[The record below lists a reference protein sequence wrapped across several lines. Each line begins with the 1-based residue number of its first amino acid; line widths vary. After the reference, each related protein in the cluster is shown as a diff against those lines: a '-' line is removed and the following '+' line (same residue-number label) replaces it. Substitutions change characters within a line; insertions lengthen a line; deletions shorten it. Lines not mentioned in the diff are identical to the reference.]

1 MRNTAFMIVKTAL
14 IGSALFIQ
22 GCETLGPNL
31 SEKRIINGSFP
42 SEMSPKAQK
51 EDPIL
56 VIAPVEDN
64 LPRQKAEIY
73 RADSEFLALNNTTKG
88 ALSVEDD
95 GSYTFNFSN
104 VDVSEV
110 VKVILGDTLKKNF
123 TISPNVGGN
132 VSMQT
137 SNPLTTQALLP
148 TLQMLLAMNN
158 AVLIEE
164 SGLYRVEPLNTA
176 LVAGNVPLTLGGSA
190 LNGYQINVISLQ
202 YMGAQEMKKI
212 LEPVLPKNAIVQ
224 IDANRNLLLVAGSP
238 ADLINTKELI
248 GIFDV
253 DVLQGKSVGLFP
265 LTYVEAETVQKE
277 LMEIFGAEGNKD
289 LSGMLQLLPIERM
302 NALMVITSQV
312 KYLERIKQWLARLDR
327 SGAQGQ
333 AGHIHVYPVQNVDAV
348 SLAAILEQI
357 YPQQEASS
365 RPRRTSVIA
374 PGLKPVRLSSEPLAK
389 AAIKPVEMKR
399 RVAVSSTVSSET
411 SGAVRII
418 PDEMNNALV
427 IVASAQDYEPIKKVI
442 KQLDVV
448 PLQVLVDATIIEVS
462 LTDELH
468 YGLQW
473 FFNNKSGRYSGAGRV
488 GDANFNAAG
497 LGGFSYS
504 IVNSA
509 DFVRAE
515 LNALANDSKINVI
528 SSPSLMVLNNQEA
541 IIKVGD
547 QVPIRT
553 SESANTSA
561 AVGDSAIITS
571 TIDMRDSGVTLKVK
585 PRVNAGG
592 LVIMEVEQNVDGV
605 SRTESSEI
613 DSPTIQQRQ
622 IKTSVAVASGET
634 IILGGLITEQRELG
648 RSGVP
653 ILSRL
658 PIIGSLF
665 GKTDKV
671 LDRTELVVL
680 LTPRVIKNELDARL
694 VTREFKRKLTG
705 IYQELENKESVNF
718 RTKD

>member
-1 MRNTAFMIVKTAL
+1 MRKAVSTLNKTVL
-14 IGSALFIQ
+14 LGSVLLLQ

-31 SEKRIINGSFP
+31 SEKRMLTGSFP
-42 SEMSPKAQK
+42 TETASTVQK
-51 EDPIL
+51 EDRAL
-56 VIAPVEDN
+56 TRIAPEKNV
-64 LPRQKAEIY
+64 PRQKAEIY
-73 RADSEFLALNNTTKG
+73 PAGSQFIVPNQPIKSGLNSAT
-88 ALSVEDD
+88 S
-95 GSYTFNFSN
+95 GSYTLNFSS
-104 VDVSEV
+104 VDISEV

-123 TISPNVGGN
+123 TISASVGGN

-137 SNPLTTQALLP
+137 SQPLTTQELLP

-158 AVLIEE
+158 AILIEE
-164 SGLYRVEPLNTA
+164 AGLYRVEPVNTA
-176 LVAGNVPLTLGGSA
+176 LVAGNVPLTLGGDT
-190 LNGYQINVISLQ
+190 LNGHQINVIPLQ
-202 YMGAQEMKKI
+202 YMGAQDMKKI
-212 LEPVLPKNAIVQ
+212 LEPVLPKNAVVQ
-224 IDANRNLLLVAGSP
+224 IDINRNLLLVAGNP
-238 ADLINTKELI
+238 TDLLNTKELI
-248 GIFDV
+248 SLFDV

-277 LMEIFGAEGNKD
+277 LMGIFAAEDNNA
-289 LSGMLQLLPIERM
+289 LAGMLQMLPIERM

-312 KYLERIKQWLARLDR
+312 KYLQRIKQWLARLDR
-327 SGAQGQ
+327 AGPQGQ
-333 AGHIHVYPVQNVDAV
+333 AGHIHVYSVQNVDAV
-348 SLAAILEQI
+348 ELAGVLEQI
-357 YPQQEASS
+357 YLPQEGVS
-365 RPRRTSVIA
+365 RKRNTSAIA
-374 PGLKPVRLSSEPLAK
+374 PGLEPVKLSSKAKVATKLARTK
-389 AAIKPVEMKR
+389 MRTPVSGK
-399 RVAVSSTVSSET
+399 AVSSSTT
-411 SGAVRII
+411 GAVRII
-418 PDEMNNALV
+418 ADEMNNSLL

-473 FFNNKSGRYSGAGRV
+473 YFNNKSGDYRGSARG
-488 GDANFNAAG
+488 GDSNFNAAG

-509 DFVRAE
+509 DIVRAE
-515 LNALANDSKINVI
+515 LNALANDSKINVV
-528 SSPSLMVLNNQEA
+528 SSPSLMVLNNHEA

-553 SESANTSA
+553 SESANTSGV
-561 AVGDSAIITS
+561 VGDTAIITS

-592 LVIMEVEQNVDGV
+592 LVIMDVEQNVDGV

-622 IKTSVAVASGET
+622 IQTSVAVKNGET

-648 RSGVP
+648 RAGIPV
-653 ILSRL
+653 LSRL
-658 PIIGSLF
+658 PVIGGLF

-680 LTPRVIKNELDARL
+680 LTPRVVKNEYDARL
-694 VTREFKRKLTG
+694 VTREFKHKLTG
-705 IYQELENKESVNF
+705 IYTDLKNEESLNS
-718 RTKD
+718 RTED